1 MATRTEIR
9 EAIALLIEPFF
20 TQSYAYREDGV
31 GVDDLPCAFVT
42 IEAGDS
48 EEDFDRAVI
57 TDGALTIELVYRG
70 AGDRDAALDLLAKKI
85 NDEFNADETLGGLV
99 EGIKRGGFSYDPDPE
114 SLITTLALSY
124 AVTYEDED

>member
-1 MATRTEIR
+1 MATRTAIR
-9 EAIALLIEPFF
+9 EAIAILIEPFF
-20 TQSYAYREDGV
+20 TKTYAYREDGV
-31 GVDDLPCAFVT
+31 EVSDLPCAFVT

-48 EEDFDRAVI
+48 EEDFDKEAI

-70 AGDRDAALDLLAKKI
+70 AGNREAALDLMAKKI
-85 NDEFNADETLGGLV
+85 NDEFKEDETLNGLV
-99 EGIKRGGFSYDPDPE
+99 EGIKRGGFAYDPDPE

>member
-1 MATRTEIR
+1 MATRTQIR
-9 EAIALLIEPFF
+9 EAIATLIKPFF
-20 TQSYAYREDGV
+20 TQAYAYREEDV
-31 GVDDLPCAFVT
+31 GVDDLPCVFVT
-42 IEAGDS
+42 IEAGDT
-48 EEDFDRAVI
+48 EEDFDKEAI

-70 AGDRDAALDLLAKKI
+70 TGNREAALDLLSKKI
-85 NDEFNADETLGGLV
+85 NDEFQTDETLNGLV

>member
-9 EAIALLIEPFF
+9 DAVALLIKPFF
-20 TQSYAYREDGV
+20 TKTYAYREEGV
-31 GVDDLPCAFVT
+31 KVKDLPCAFVT

-48 EEDFDRAVI
+48 EEDFDKGAI

-70 AGDRDAALDLLAKKI
+70 TDNREAALDLLAKKI
-85 NDEFNADETLGGLV
+85 NDEFDLDETLNNLV
-99 EGIKRGGFSYDPDPE
+99 EGIKRAGFAYDPQPE